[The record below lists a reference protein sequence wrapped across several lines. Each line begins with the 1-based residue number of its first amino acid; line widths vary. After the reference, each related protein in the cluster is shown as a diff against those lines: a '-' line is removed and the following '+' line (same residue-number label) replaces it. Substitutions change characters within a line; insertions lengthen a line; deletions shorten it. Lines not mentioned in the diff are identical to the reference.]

1 MIEQASIASKI
12 SKALLTVRA
21 RQRCLAER
29 VKSVQ
34 GLDEELRN
42 WYKHLPQVFKPKFPV
57 EIGTVPSGLRLQHVL
72 CLHFSYHGNLAA
84 LHSIFGHPWNVLL
97 DGQKDFVRDQV
108 AASNKALTNSS
119 RQLLLASRSIPVDAA
134 APLWY
139 GNHPS
144 CINML
149 N

>member
-1 MIEQASIASKI
+1 MVQQASIASRI
-12 SKALLTVRA
+12 SKTLLTVQA

-34 GLDEELRN
+34 ELDEELRN
-42 WYKHLPQVFKPKFPV
+42 WYKHLPQVFKPKIPV
-57 EIGTVPSGLRLQHVL
+57 EIGTVPNGLRIQHVL
-72 CLHFSYHGNLAA
+72 CLHFSYHGNLAVI
-84 LHSIFGHPWNVLL
+84 HSIFGHPWNILL
-97 DGQKDFVRDQV
+97 DGQIDLVKNQV

-119 RQLLLASRSIPVDAA
+119 RQLLLATRSIPVDAA
-134 APLWY
+134 APSWY
-139 GNHPS
+139 RNHRS